1 MTEDRGY
8 TYGTKSELSF
18 IQNMGSGLYSKNI
31 TIPRLKLLKNYR
43 NALQARKRWDDINP
57 APVFVTL
64 EQQIER
70 EELV

>member
-1 MTEDRGY
+1 MNEDVGY

-18 IQNMGSGLYSKNI
+18 IQNMGAGVYSKNI
-31 TIPRLKLLKNYR
+31 AISRLKLLKNYR

-64 EQQIER
+64 EQAIER